1 MNIFDR
7 FVTRVYVSN
16 GVYEKLPVNKEEA
29 QKYDEYLKR
38 LNTKT
43 INLK

>member
-7 FVTRVYVSN
+7 FITRVYVSN
-16 GVYEKLPVNKEEA
+16 GVYEELPVNKEET

-38 LNTKT
+38 VNAKT

>member
-7 FVTRVYVSN
+7 FITRVYVSN
-16 GVYEKLPVNKEEA
+16 DVYEELPVNKEEA

-38 LNTKT
+38 VNAKT

>member
-16 GVYEKLPVNKEEA
+16 SVYGELPINKEEA

>member
-7 FVTRVYVSN
+7 FVTRVYVSD
-16 GVYEKLPVNKEEA
+16 GVYEELPINKEEA

>member
-7 FVTRVYVSN
+7 FVTRAYVSD
-16 GVYEKLPVNKEEA
+16 GVYEELPVNKEEA

-38 LNTKT
+38 LNTKI

>member
-16 GVYEKLPVNKEEA
+16 GVYKELPVNKEEA

>member
-7 FVTRVYVSN
+7 FVTRVYVSD
-16 GVYEKLPVNKEEA
+16 GIYEELPVNKEEA

-38 LNTKT
+38 LNTK
-43 INLK
+43 IIQSK